1 MTSFKNKLLIVCF
14 LVIIFGMG
22 LVTLYEPDREVSEVE
37 NRKLSQLPEISK
49 SSLVSGELFKS
60 IESYFTDQFYGRDWF
75 IKTYTQEQILMG
87 KTLINNVI
95 IADDNW
101 LFSPPIEEENRD
113 EIIQSTNQLKLL
125 TDAFVGENVEFYM
138 ALAPHKINMLMD
150 KYPSYLNKNKGVDNQ
165 NFFLEH
171 LSPSFK
177 KISLYDEFTKDYS
190 KKEIEKMYFKTDHH
204 WNIEGAFAGYQYIIN
219 SIGSKSTQF
228 NGTARNRDD
237 YSLRCNEEALF
248 VGSTNNQLYKLVNAE
263 EDKACQLISNMEN
276 GMVSVR
282 AKMWDGS
289 EVTDINEIYGTGFNK
304 EQIFYGDLFT
314 WDLPLIQFEFEG
326 TGNDLHLLVLKD
338 SYGNPMQPFLAQHF
352 KQTSILDLRHYKEKR
367 VEDFI
372 KENGIGMVLF
382 LYNDTNLSGETYE
395 VQ

>member
-1 MTSFKNKLLIVCF
+1 MTSFKNKLLTVCF

-87 KTLINNVI
+87 RTLINDVI
-95 IADDNW
+95 IAEDNW
-101 LFSPPIEEENRD
+101 LLFPPIEEENRD

-138 ALAPHKINMLMD
+138 ALAPYKTNMLMD
-150 KYPSYLNKNKGVDNQ
+150 KYPSYLNKNKGVENQ
-165 NFFLEH
+165 RFFLEH

-219 SIGSKSTQF
+219 RMGETSSQF
-228 NGTARNRDD
+228 NGMARNRED
-237 YSLRCNEEALF
+237 YSLSCKEDVKF
-248 VGSTNNQLYKLVNAE
+248 VGSINNQIYKLVDAE
-263 EDKACQLISNMEN
+263 EDKACQLISKDVNE
-276 GMVSVR
+276 MVSVR
-282 AKMWDGS
+282 AKMLDGS
-289 EVTDINEIYGTGFNK
+289 EVTNISEVYGTGFHKK
-304 EQIFYGDLFT
+304 ELLYGDLFT

-338 SYGNPMQPFLAQHF
+338 SYTNPIQPFLAQHF
-352 KQTSILDLRHYKEKR
+352 KYTSIIDLRHYKEKT

-372 KENGIGMVLF
+372 RENEVDMVLF
-382 LYNDTNLSGETYE
+382 LYNDTNLFGEMYT

>member
-1 MTSFKNKLLIVCF
+1 MTSFGNKLLTVCF

-22 LVTLYEPDREVSEVE
+22 LVNLYEPDREISEVE
-37 NRKLSQLPEISK
+37 NRKLAQLPEISK
-49 SSLVSGELFKS
+49 ASLVSGELFKN

-87 KTLINNVI
+87 KTIINDVV
-95 IADDNW
+95 IADNNW
-101 LFSPPIEEENRD
+101 LLFPPIAQGYRD
-113 EIIQSTNQLKLL
+113 EMIQSTNQLKLL
-125 TDAFVGENVEFYM
+125 TDVFTGEDVEFYM
-138 ALAPHKINMLMD
+138 ALAPHKTNVFMD
-150 KYPSYLNKNKGVDNQ
+150 KYPFYLNKSKGVDNQ
-165 NFFLEH
+165 KFFIKNLPPAIQ
-171 LSPSFK
+171 S
-177 KISLYDEFTKDYS
+177 INLYDEFTKHFS
-190 KKEIEKMYFKTDHH
+190 KRELEKMYYKTDHH

-248 VGSTNNQLYKLVNAE
+248 VGSTNNQIYKLANAE

-276 GMVSVR
+276 DMLSVH

-289 EVTDINEIYGTGFNK
+289 EVTGINEIYGTGFNK

-338 SYGNPMQPFLAQHF
+338 SYGNPIQPFLAQHF
-352 KQTSILDLRHYKEKR
+352 KQTSILDLRHYKEKK

-372 KENGIGMVLF
+372 KENGIDIVLF
-382 LYNDTNLSGETYE
+382 LYNDTNLSGEQYE